1 MGDLTFGRT
10 FHDYYDGS
18 TYELSGL
25 GAGASKILKDT
36 FSWDKD
42 RARACLCDGGWT
54 GLKCDMRVCPHG
66 NDIMDNIPSPEIP
79 QKQTITLYDAN
90 EDNSNFNGKT
100 FALQFT
106 TKLNQ
111 TFTTQPIAWNAN
123 DMLFADEIRGALIHL
138 PNKVIDDVSVVVDQ
152 TSGAA
157 GVLIEI
163 EFTGDFVQG
172 PQQKLEVLTE
182 KCDKGCNPLI
192 TGLENLR
199 SWHVTDLSTVK
210 ITTSGSHESF
220 ECGNRGK
227 CNHVTG
233 ICECYNGFGKNM
245 NICVPFIFNVIH
257 FIEHFLFLD
266 SWRGLQYFL
275 HRCIKRGD
283 DSSLLL

>member
-1 MGDLTFGRT
+1 MGDLKFGQT
-10 FHDYYDGS
+10 YHDYYDGS

-25 GAGASKILKDT
+25 GIGAKKLSDT
-36 FSWDKD
+36 VSSWDKD

-54 GLKCDMRVCPHG
+54 GLKCDMRVCPYG
-66 NDIMDNIPSPEIP
+66 IDIMDNIPSPEIP
-79 QKQTITLYDAN
+79 QKQTITLFDAN
-90 EDNSNFNGKT
+90 EDNSNFNGQT

-111 TFTTQPIAWNAN
+111 TYTTQPISWNTN
-123 DMLFADEIRGALIHL
+123 DLMFADEIKSALVRL
-138 PNKVIDDVSVVVDQ
+138 PNKAIDDVSVVVDQ

-157 GVLIEI
+157 GVSIEV
-163 EFTGDFVQG
+163 EFSGDFVQG
-172 PQQKLEVLTE
+172 PQNKLEVLAE

-192 TGLENLR
+192 TGLGNLR

-233 ICECYNGFGKNM
+233 ICECYSGFGKKKTRN
-245 NICVPFIFNVIH
+245 CTFDADIH
-257 FIEHFLFLD
+257 LFLI
-266 SWRGLQYFL
+266 
-275 HRCIKRGD
+275 H
-283 DSSLLL
+283 